1 MRDNCWIPDLI
12 YFDDYDGDWTAYQEA
27 LYLIYKQD
35 FLDSQPIYE
44 GKRVQ
49 VRKYPIEFGKEES
62 FFHITCQDYQK
73 NHDRVPDF
81 RRCERIRWVRKFIEN
96 YNCDPTQCED
106 CEGIKVWIECH
117 KGKDRVHLLLEEE
130 RYIVVL
136 EKREKYCL
144 LVTAFYIEHDHTLD
158 KKLKKYEAY
167 AQGISEA

>member
-62 FFHITCQDYQK
+62 FFHITCQDYQE